1 MGLAEKGCVMNREER
16 ENKALSTEVRAVRRR
31 GVLWE
36 AMKAGCRLRRER
48 TGEILVDIG
57 AALVAFLLAMS
68 HAAFGV
74 YPFSL
79 ALLLAASTRV
89 LPVLVGGVIG
99 CTFLGESGVL
109 YLALHLIAFAVRLL
123 LTYPR
128 ERNGR
133 APDAVFSES
142 PLLRVVVGTVLG
154 ASMGLYELI
163 LFGAHRYTLLFAA
176 GATVLLPL
184 CTLLYTFLVSQG
196 RVLGALLGKE
206 PLPALRYFGRHAPFL
221 LSLGALFFLFT
232 VAYSLK
238 RFYFFGISLGA
249 CATAAA
255 TLLVSR
261 RFGAARGCAAGLVI
275 GLAGEALYLPAYG
288 LLGLFAGLYG
298 GIGMPLSLAAAVL
311 SGGGYAAY
319 VGGLSGFLSVIPEMS
334 VTALL
339 LSVPLSRLSSDG
351 FATHPGATGSV
362 LTAEPMPAEEASLA
376 CLSGALRS
384 VSDRLKQAAAEEK
397 TPSAEEFE
405 ALCLTAKDKICRRCP
420 AEGSCGECD
429 AVEESLRAAVIRLS
443 LGESLGEGAHA
454 PCEGYG
460 RMLEEIRRSA
470 AALAQ
475 RKRQGGAKGALS
487 TDYALLS
494 EMLEEIDRARSA
506 ERERDAEAEA
516 LLAGALAAHG
526 ITADEITVLGRRRRR
541 ITLVGLRGE
550 EGKRVEGEWVED
562 ACVRTCGKSVAD
574 VRFSYNAGV
583 LSATAQSKRGY
594 AVDGGTYTLAGNTG
608 ECAADAAAT
617 LTSENGFAYALL
629 CDGMGSGRG
638 AALAASLGV
647 SVLSDLLSANVS
659 RSVAL
664 ALLNNAFCSS
674 EEECSV
680 ALDLLSLDLYEGRA
694 GFLKSG
700 AAASFVYRD
709 GALFR
714 IRSRTIPLG
723 LLRIVD
729 SEEAVFDV
737 RAGDVMVLLSDGV
750 LGESEEGNWLKDVL
764 ASGGESRLLAKRI
777 VEAAE
782 GRASSSDD
790 KTATVLRV
798 LSAD

>member
-1 MGLAEKGCVMNREER
+1 MNREEQ
-16 ENKALSTEVRAVRRR
+16 ENRALSTEVRSHVRDR
-31 GVLWE
+31 GALWSSF
-36 AMKAGCRLRRER
+36 KAGCRLRAER
-48 TGEILVDIG
+48 NGEVLIDIG
-57 AALVAFLLAMS
+57 AALVSLLLAMT

-79 ALLLAASTRV
+79 AFLLASSTRV
-89 LPVLVGGVIG
+89 LPALIGGVIG

-123 LTYPR
+123 ISYPR
-128 ERNGR
+128 ERRGQ
-133 APDAVFSES
+133 AAVSVFAEA
-142 PLLRVVVGTVLG
+142 PLLRVAAATVLG
-154 ASMGLYELI
+154 ASMALYELI

-176 GATVLLPL
+176 GAVLLLPI
-184 CTLLYTFLVSQG
+184 CTLLYTFLMSQG

-206 PLPALRYFGRHAPFL
+206 PMPVLRYYGRHAPFL
-221 LSLGALFFLFT
+221 LSLGGIFFLFT
-232 VAYSLK
+232 VAFSLK
-238 RFYFFGISLGA
+238 SFYFFGISLGG
-249 CATAAA
+249 CAIAAA

-261 RFGAARGCAAGLVI
+261 RFGAARGCAAGVLV

-319 VGGLSGFLSVIPEMS
+319 VGGLSGFLGVIPEMS

-339 LSVPLSRLSSDG
+339 LSVPLSRLSTDS
-351 FATHPGATGSV
+351 FSTPPASQS
-362 LTAEPMPAEEASLA
+362 EPPVYAAEEQEDASLA

-384 VSDRLKQAAAEEK
+384 VSDRLKQAAAEER
-397 TPSAEEFE
+397 TPTAEEFE
-405 ALCLTAKDKICRRCP
+405 SLCLTAKEKICRRCP
-420 AEGSCGECD
+420 AEGGCGERES
-429 AVEESLRAAVIRLS
+429 VEESLRTAMIRLS
-443 LGESLGEGAHA
+443 LGESLHEGTHS

-470 AALAQ
+470 ALLAQ
-475 RKRQGGAKGALS
+475 KKRQGGAKGALS

-494 EMLEEIDRARSA
+494 EMLNEIDLARRA
-506 ERERDAEAEA
+506 EREHDAEAEA
-516 LLAGALAAHG
+516 ALSSALAAHG
-526 ITADEITVLGRRRRR
+526 ITADELSVIGKRKRRLS
-541 ITLVGLRGE
+541 LVGLRHE
-550 EGKRVEGEWVED
+550 EGKRVECEWVED
-562 ACVRTCGKSVAD
+562 ACVRACGKSVAG

-583 LSATAQSKRGY
+583 LSATAESRLGY
-594 AVDGGTYTLAGNTG
+594 AVDGGTYTLAGSER
-608 ECAADAAAT
+608 ECAADYAVT
-617 LTSENGFAYALL
+617 LTSDGGFAYALL
-629 CDGMGSGRG
+629 CDGMGSGKG

-647 SVLSDLLSANVS
+647 SVLSDLLSANVG
-659 RSVAL
+659 RAVAL
-664 ALLNNAFCSS
+664 ALLNNAICSS

-729 SEEAVFDV
+729 SEEATFDV
-737 RAGDVMVLLSDGV
+737 RVGDVMVLLSDGV
-750 LGESEEGNWLKDVL
+750 LGESEDGNWLKDIL
-764 ASGGESRLLAKRI
+764 AAGGESRLLAKRI
-777 VEAAE
+777 VETAAV
-782 GRASSSDD
+782 RVSSFDD

-798 LSAD
+798 LSAG